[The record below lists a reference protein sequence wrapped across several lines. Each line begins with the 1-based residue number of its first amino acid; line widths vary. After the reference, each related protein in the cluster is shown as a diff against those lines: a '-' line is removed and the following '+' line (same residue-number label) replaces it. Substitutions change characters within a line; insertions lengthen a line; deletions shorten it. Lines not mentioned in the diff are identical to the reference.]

1 MNKLLVRL
9 FCVLG
14 ILLFFSAEVFA
25 LAWKN
30 PNLKVCIVGNN
41 KNNPMMKRAFKEW
54 QTLSD
59 NTVRF
64 TFVQSPNQANIVVYF
79 VQKLNGVNQKSGN
92 KIGLTSYNYRGN
104 TIVFAKI
111 HISASG
117 QGNTRTLNQ
126 DEVYSVMLHE
136 IGHAIGLS
144 HNSTPQSIMYY
155 ASGTNRISNEDIKN
169 LKKEYDVNV
178 K

>member
-14 ILLFFSAEVFA
+14 IFLFFSAEV
-25 LAWKN
+25 LAMAWGN

-79 VQKLNGVNQKSGN
+79 VQKLNGVNKKSGN
-92 KIGLTSYNYRGN
+92 KIGLASYRSRGN
-104 TIVFAKI
+104 SIVFAKI
-111 HISASG
+111 QISASG

-144 HNSTPQSIMYY
+144 HNSNPKSVMYY

>member
-14 ILLFFSAEVFA
+14 VLLLSSAEVFA

-64 TFVQSPNQANIVVYF
+64 TFVQSANQANIV
-79 VQKLNGVNQKSGN
+79 
-92 KIGLTSYNYRGN
+92 
-104 TIVFAKI
+104 
-111 HISASG
+111 
-117 QGNTRTLNQ
+117 
-126 DEVYSVMLHE
+126 D
-136 IGHAIGLS
+136 
-144 HNSTPQSIMYY
+144 
-155 ASGTNRISNEDIKN
+155 
-169 LKKEYDVNV
+169 
-178 K
+178 

>member
-14 ILLFFSAEVFA
+14 VLLFFSVEVFA

-64 TFVQSPNQANIVVYF
+64 TF

-144 HNSTPQSIMYY
+144 HNSNPQSIMYY

>member
-9 FCVLG
+9 LCVLAF
-14 ILLFFSAEVFA
+14 LLFFSAEVFA
-25 LAWKN
+25 MAWEN

-64 TFVQSPNQANIVVYF
+64 TFVQKTNQANIVVYF
-79 VQKLNGVNQKSGN
+79 VQKLNGVSQKSGN
-92 KIGLTSYNYRGN
+92 KIGLASYRSRGN
-104 TIVFAKI
+104 SIVFAKI
-111 HISASG
+111 QISASG

-144 HNSTPQSIMYY
+144 HNSNPKSVMYY
-155 ASGTNRISNEDIKN
+155 ASGANRISSEDIKN
-169 LKKEYDVNV
+169 LKKEYGVNV

>member
-1 MNKLLVRL
+1 MEKPKFKSLHSRKQQKQPDDETS
-9 FCVLG
+9 
-14 ILLFFSAEVFA
+14 I
-25 LAWKN
+25 
-30 PNLKVCIVGNN
+30 
-41 KNNPMMKRAFKEW
+41 KEW

-144 HNSTPQSIMYY
+144 HNSNPQSIMYY